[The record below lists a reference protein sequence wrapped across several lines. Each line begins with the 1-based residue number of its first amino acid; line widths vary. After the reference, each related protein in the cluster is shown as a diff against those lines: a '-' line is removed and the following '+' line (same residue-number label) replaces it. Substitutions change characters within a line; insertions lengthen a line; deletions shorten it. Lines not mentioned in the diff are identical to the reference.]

1 MFKTIFTLFI
11 LTTLSFALTADQN
24 QSKKQELQWNKSKS
38 TFVSEK
44 EAKYQEY
51 KKKLDAENKKLEE
64 DGFCSCNNN

>member
-1 MFKTIFTLFI
+1 MLKTIFTLFI
-11 LTTLSFALTADQN
+11 LAALSFALSADQN
-24 QSKKQELQWNKSKS
+24 QSKKQEFQWNKSKS

>member
-1 MFKTIFTLFI
+1 MLKTIFALFI
-11 LTTLSFALTADQN
+11 LAALSFALSADQN

>member
-1 MFKTIFTLFI
+1 MPKYIFCFFLIFS
-11 LTTLSFALTADQN
+11 LSFSSESDQN

>member
-1 MFKTIFTLFI
+1 MLKTIFTLFI
-11 LTTLSFALTADQN
+11 LAALSFALAADQN
-24 QSKKQELQWNKSKS
+24 QSKKQEFQWNKSKS

>member
-1 MFKTIFTLFI
+1 MFKTIFALFI
-11 LTTLSFALTADQN
+11 LATLSFALTADQN

-44 EAKYQEY
+44 ESKYQEY